1 MIHVFNKKCIRNL
14 SKKSLK
20 ASKTRNIIAVLAIAL
35 TTVLF
40 TALFTIAMSINAS
53 FQEANFRQVGGFS
66 HGGFKYMTE
75 EQFDE
80 LKDDPMIEQYGL
92 RRFLGMPVEPPFNK
106 VHVEIGYSDRNQA
119 HWMYCDPIKGRLPEE
134 GTNEAATDIEV
145 LKLLGVEPKLGEEF
159 SVTFLVDGV
168 ETTQKFTLCGWWEK
182 DEIVIANHI
191 LVPESRVNQVLR
203 ELDVSVPGN
212 DGMTGSYNMDVMFKN
227 AAGIEENLITVLD
240 NHGYQN
246 ENKNSDKP
254 FINIGVNWGYT
265 GAQISDSIDPGTAIA
280 MIVMLLLIVFTGYL
294 IIYNVFRI
302 SIVGDIRFYGL
313 IKTIGTTG
321 RQIKRIIRQQALMLS
336 LCGIP
341 LGLVL
346 GWLIGSKLTPVVL
359 TTLDGVAT
367 DVVSINP
374 WIFIVSAMFALITV
388 LFSCSKP
395 GRMAAKISPV
405 EAVRYTE
412 SNVGKK
418 TIRKGKKG
426 ISLMHMAMA
435 NIGRSKSK
443 TVVTIISLSL
453 AVVLLNATVMFSK
466 GFDMDKYL
474 SEMSVSDFIVADAA
488 YFQTGGDPFSRE
500 SSLSEEVISD
510 IKAQGTVRAGGRVYG
525 QTESIDEFIDED
537 YFRKKESVHNDSEY
551 IEAWIEASEHNQ
563 QGKMAAP
570 IQLSGMEPYA
580 LDKLNVCKGDISKLY
595 EPGKRYIAAVYYT
608 DDYDNIVKDSHWAE
622 IGDKVT
628 LRYVS
633 EYEYYNPD
641 TGKIYDSNDNIENQ
655 RYEKRALKYKDIEYE
670 VAALVEVPSALSYRY
685 YGQDEFVLNDETFI
699 RDTGT
704 SDVML
709 YAFDTTKKGN
719 SSMEQFLSDYTTKVN
734 PTCDYESKAIYQ
746 KEFEGFRSMFV
757 LLGGVLSLIVG
768 IIGILNFFNGILT
781 GIITRKREFAMLQS
795 IGMTG
800 KQMKKMLVY
809 EGLFYALSSIVVAL
823 VLSLI
828 TGPLASKTLNS
839 MFWFFTYHTT
849 FLPVLLIAPIFIVLG
864 CAVPL
869 VVYRT
874 VSKQTIVE
882 RLREAEN

>member
-1 MIHVFNKKCIRNL
+1 MIRVFNKKCIRNL

-80 LKDDPMIEQYGL
+80 LKDEPMIEQYGL

-119 HWMYCDPIKGRLPEE
+119 HWMYCDPIKGRLPKE

-159 SVTFLVDGV
+159 SVTFIVDGE
-168 ETTQKFTLCGWWEK
+168 ETTQKFILCGWWEK

-191 LVPESRVNQVLR
+191 LIPESRVNQVLR
-203 ELDVSVPGN
+203 ELDISVPGS

-227 AAGIEENLITVLD
+227 AVDIEENLITVLD

-246 ENKNSDKP
+246 ESKNSDKP
-254 FINIGVNWGYT
+254 FIDIGVNWGYT
-265 GAQISDSIDPGTAIA
+265 GAQLSDSVDPETAIA

-341 LGLVL
+341 MGLVL

-359 TTLDGVAT
+359 TRLDGVAT
-367 DVVSINP
+367 DVVSISP
-374 WIFIVSAMFALITV
+374 WIFIVSAVFALITL

-426 ISLMHMAMA
+426 ISLLNMAKA
-435 NIGRSKSK
+435 NMGRSKSK

-453 AVVLLNATVMFSK
+453 AVVLLNATVMFAR

-474 SEMSVSDFIVADAA
+474 SSMSVSDFIVADAA
-488 YFQTGGDPFSRE
+488 YFQTGGELFSSE
-500 SSLSEEVISD
+500 SSLSEKAISD

-525 QTESIDEFIDED
+525 QTGNIDEFIDED
-537 YFRKKESVHNDSEY
+537 YFRKKESVYNDSEY
-551 IEAWIEASEHNQ
+551 IESRIELSEHNQ
-563 QGKMAAP
+563 QGKMAESV
-570 IQLSGMEPYA
+570 QLSGMEPYA

-608 DDYDNIVKDSHWAE
+608 DDYGNIVKDSHWAE

-641 TGKIYDSNDNIENQ
+641 TGKVYDDTDNIENQ
-655 RYEKRALKYKDIEYE
+655 RYERRALKYRDVEYE
-670 VAALVEVPSALSYRY
+670 VAALVEVPGALSYRY

-699 RDTGT
+699 HDTGT

-719 SSMEQFLSDYTTKVN
+719 DSMEQFLSDYTTKAN
-734 PTCDYESKAIYQ
+734 PICDYESKETYH

-757 LLGGVLSLIVG
+757 LLGGVLSFIVG
-768 IIGILNFFNGILT
+768 IIGILNFFNAILT

-800 KQMKKMLVY
+800 KQMKGMLVY
-809 EGLFYALSSIVVAL
+809 EGMFYAIGSIIVAL
-823 VLSLI
+823 VISLI
-828 TGPLASKTLNS
+828 TGPLASKALSS

-849 FLPVLLIAPIFIVLG
+849 FVPVLLITPIFIALG

-874 VSKQTIVE
+874 AAKQTIVE